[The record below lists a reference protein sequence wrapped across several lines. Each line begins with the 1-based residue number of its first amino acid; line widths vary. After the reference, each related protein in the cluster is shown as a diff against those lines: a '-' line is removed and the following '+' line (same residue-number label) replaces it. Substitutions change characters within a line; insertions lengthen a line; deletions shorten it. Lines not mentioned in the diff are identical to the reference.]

1 MQICGKVRAVI
12 FFLFFILFSTF
23 SSAETYVVCVGIGH
37 YADPKVSN
45 LTKTENDAKALAAFY
60 KKGTENVELIIGS
73 AATKRQILSTL
84 AGQFERA
91 ASGDRIVFFF
101 SGHGYPGGF
110 CPYDMSKIE
119 DGLTYADVIS
129 IMKRSKATSK
139 FIFADACN
147 SGSIRQSGPSSKPQ
161 IGNVMLFLSSRGRES
176 SIESPFMSNGYFTK
190 YLLRGLRGGADENKD
205 RKITASE
212 LFKFVSRGVVSQSG
226 DRQHPVMWGNFDNDL
241 VVVSYGRK

>member
-1 MQICGKVRAVI
+1 MRPVI
-12 FFLFFILFSTF
+12 FFLFLVLISAI
-23 SSAETYVVCVGIGH
+23 SNAETYVVCVGIGH

-45 LTKTENDAKALAAFY
+45 LTKTENDAKAMAAFY
-60 KKGTENVELIIGS
+60 KKGTANVELIIGS
-73 AATKRQILSTL
+73 AATKKQILRTL
-84 AGQFERA
+84 ASQFSRA
-91 ASGDRIVFFF
+91 EAGDRIVFFF

-110 CPYDMSKIE
+110 CPYDMSRME
-119 DGLTYADVIS
+119 DGLTYAEVIS
-129 IMKRSKATSK
+129 VMKRSEAKNK

-147 SGSIRQSGPSSKPQ
+147 SGSIRQNDSSSKPQ
-161 IGNVMLFLSSRGRES
+161 PGNVMLFLSSRSRES
-176 SIESPFMSNGYFTK
+176 SIESPFMANGYFTK
-190 YLLRGLRGGADENKD
+190 YLLRGLRGGADENRD